1 MYRSGLHTDPMT
13 WGQSKIAILEEYI
26 KGFKNKGYKEETLQT
41 AIKRCQFLEDNIKQ
55 SLIWNLKTSSDGVKR
70 ETQHNKQ

>member
-1 MYRSGLHTDPMT
+1 MT
-13 WGQSKIAILEEYI
+13 WKQSKTVILEEYI
-26 KGFKNKGYKEETLQT
+26 KGFKNKGYKEETLRA

-55 SLIWNLKTSSDGVKR
+55 SLIWNLKTSSDGVEK